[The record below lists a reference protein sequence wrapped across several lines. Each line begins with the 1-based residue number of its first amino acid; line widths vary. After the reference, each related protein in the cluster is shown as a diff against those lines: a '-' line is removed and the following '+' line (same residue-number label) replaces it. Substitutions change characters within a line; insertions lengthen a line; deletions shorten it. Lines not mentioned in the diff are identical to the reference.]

1 MRISDW
7 SSDVCSSDLSLPR
20 TFLGRRRP
28 RRREVTLKQ
37 PVGDLEHL
45 GEIFPHIPVLQ
56 RGEKAGAAKAVNQ
69 PRPNGDGYN
78 AIALLERHQS
88 AKSEVE
94 GHASL
99 RLERCDAGVDG
110 PKPRFVRSH
119 PEGIFDKRALLELP
133 GNPNKRAPP
142 RIVVKAGAR

>member
-1 MRISDW
+1 MAPSGGCLSPENRLRGTKLADPSGIRPK
-7 SSDVCSSDLSLPR
+7 SLPR

-28 RRREVTLKQ
+28 SRREVPLKQ

-78 AIALLERHQS
+78 RSEEHTSELQS
-88 AKSEVE
+88 LMRLSYAVL
-94 GHASL
+94 SL
-99 RLERCDAGVDG
+99 
-110 PKPRFVRSH
+110 
-119 PEGIFDKRALLELP
+119 
-133 GNPNKRAPP
+133 
-142 RIVVKAGAR
+142 